1 VNTQANTLRESSM
14 ESPAAAAAIIPL
26 SRRMRW
32 AVRRELWE
40 NRSIFIAPLAVGGL
54 TLLGSLI
61 SMVHLPAKMRAA
73 MSLDP
78 VKQHELI
85 LQHYFIASGVMMLTT
100 LVVGIF
106 YCLDAL
112 YGERRD
118 RSILFWKSLPV
129 SDLETVLSKMIT
141 PLLILPLVAFG
152 VAVIVQGIMLLASSA
167 VLAGSGLSVA
177 MLWTHAAVLQTWPML
192 LYHLLTVHGLWYAP
206 VYAWLL
212 LVSAWARRA
221 PFLWAFLPPLAIVAV
236 EKIAFNTS
244 YFWEM
249 LVNRVIGGPGGED
262 YMANSLSMD
271 PLMHFKPALF
281 FISPGLWIGLAVATA
296 FLVLAIKARRS
307 GRPI

>member
-1 VNTQANTLRESSM
+1 MNTQANALRESSV
-14 ESPAAAAAIIPL
+14 ESSATAAAAIPV
-26 SRRMRW
+26 SRRIYW

-61 SMVHLPAKMRAA
+61 SMVHLPARMHAA

-78 VKQHELI
+78 VKQREFI
-85 LQHYFIASGVMMLTT
+85 MGHYFIVSGVMMLTT

-106 YCLDAL
+106 YCLDGL

-129 SDLETVLSKMIT
+129 SDFETVLSKMIT
-141 PLLILPLVAFG
+141 PVLILPLVTFG
-152 VAVIVQGIMLLASSA
+152 VAVIVQGIMLLVSSA
-167 VLAGSGLSVA
+167 VLAGSGEGVSL
-177 MLWTHAAVLQTWPML
+177 LWTHAAVLQTWPML
-192 LYHLLTVHGLWYAP
+192 FYHLLTVHGLWYAP

-244 YFWEM
+244 HLWDV
-249 LVNRVIGGPGGED
+249 LANRVIGGPGGED

-271 PLMHFKPALF
+271 PLMHFKPGLF
-281 FISPGLWIGLAVATA
+281 FISPGLWIGLAVAAA
-296 FLVLAIKARRS
+296 FLALAVRVRRR
-307 GRPI
+307 GGPI